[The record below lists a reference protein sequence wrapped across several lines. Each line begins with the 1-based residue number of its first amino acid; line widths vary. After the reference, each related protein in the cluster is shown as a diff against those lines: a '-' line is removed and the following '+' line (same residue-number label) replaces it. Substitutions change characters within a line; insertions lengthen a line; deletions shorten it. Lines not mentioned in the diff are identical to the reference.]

1 LPADVLL
8 SDAIMMAGGPS
19 TTARMEKTVVKR
31 GEREVTDERT
41 VQRALVYGYTLSQMN
56 LRDGDAIHVGGANP
70 RNWTN
75 VLRAA
80 SIGLGLALS
89 VYGISRQF

>member
-1 LPADVLL
+1 
-8 SDAIMMAGGPS
+8 
-19 TTARMEKTVVKR
+19 
-31 GEREVTDERT
+31 
-41 VQRALVYGYTLSQMN
+41 MN

-89 VYGISRQF
+89 VYGISRQL